1 MKLAVTA
8 DPGDLGFDARRLD
21 KIGEHFRSYLD
32 DNKLAGWLVHVA
44 RRGESVYLETG
55 GMADLEAGLPIEHDT
70 IFRIF
75 SMTKPITSVAAMI
88 LVERGKLDLSDPLAK
103 YIPSF
108 ADVRIYTGGPYQ
120 NPTTTPATQEV
131 LISHLLTHLAGFT
144 YGFHYAH
151 PTDAIYRANGF
162 EWGWPEGMS
171 LEQCC
176 DAWAKMPLV
185 CNPGSEWNYSVAT
198 DIVGR
203 IVEIVS
209 GMRLDEFFSREIF
222 QPLGMI
228 DTAFYVA
235 EANRNRL
242 AALYVPSPETGAP
255 LRFDELG
262 KMKSGAHAR
271 LSGGGGLVSTAHDYF
286 AFATMLLNGG
296 ALDDKRI
303 LKRETVDLMTTNH
316 LPGNRDLEQSGKRIF
331 SEVSY
336 SGVGFGLGF
345 SVVIDQEATGV
356 PASVGTYSWGGAAST
371 VFMVDPAK
379 ELTTIFMTQLL
390 PSSTYPI
397 RPELT
402 QLVYGALRT

>member
-1 MKLAVTA
+1 MKLGVTV
-8 DPGDLGFDARRLD
+8 DPRDLGFDAKRLD
-21 KIGEHFRSYLD
+21 KIGEYFGTYLD
-32 DNKLAGWLVHVA
+32 DNKLAGWLIHVA
-44 RRGESVYLETG
+44 RGGVPVYLETR
-55 GMADLEAGLPIEHDT
+55 GMRDLEAGLPIEEDT

-88 LVERGKLDLSDPLAK
+88 LVERGQLDLSDPVAK

-108 ADVRIYTGGPYQ
+108 ANNSVYTGGPYQ
-120 NPTTTPATQEV
+120 NPTTTPATQEI
-131 LISHLLTHLAGFT
+131 LIWHLLTHLAGLT

-162 EWGWPEGMS
+162 EWGWPDGMS

-176 DAWAKMPLV
+176 DAWANMPLV
-185 CNPGSEWNYSVAT
+185 CNPGTEWNYSVAT

-222 QPLGMI
+222 DPLGMS

-235 EANRNRL
+235 EKDRHRL
-242 AALYVPSPETGAP
+242 AALYVPSPETKAP

-262 KMKSGAHAR
+262 KMKSAAPTR

-286 AFATMLLNGG
+286 TFSTMLLNGG
-296 ALDDKRI
+296 SLDATRI
-303 LKRETVDLMTTNH
+303 LKPETVSLMTTNH
-316 LPGNRDLEQSGKRIF
+316 LPGNRDLEQGGRRIF
-331 SEVSY
+331 SESNY

-345 SVVIDQEATGV
+345 SVVIDQEATGL
-356 PASVGTYSWGGAAST
+356 PASAGTFAWGGAAST
-371 VFMVDPAK
+371 AFMIDPAQ
-379 ELTTIFMTQLL
+379 ELTIIFLTQLL

-397 RPELT
+397 RPQLT
-402 QLVYGALRT
+402 QLVYDALLS